1 MDVETDDGD
10 AKPVSIPHSIADLRA
25 RLNLCTPSVQ
35 IVGIPYPWDGPVEDG
50 PPVTACGCDKRIE
63 NRRRI

>member
-35 IVGIPYPWDGPVEDG
+35 IVGRNTYPWDGPVEEWAAG
-50 PPVTACGCDKRIE
+50 HRLRVR
-63 NRRRI
+63 